1 MTARKRRQRASVRV
15 PRWVKLPALPE
26 SFHTQLGDVPVTIVE
41 RIAPRPGEKVDE
53 DESVM
58 GVWRPEVR
66 EVEIKSGMHGA
77 TMWQTLWHERVHCAL
92 FDAGVK
98 LTHDQEESVSD
109 AIASHIVCD
118 MIDVLSASAR
128 ARGG

>member
-1 MTARKRRQRASVRV
+1 MTPARKRRKRANVRV
-15 PRWVKLPALPE
+15 PRWVKIPALPE
-26 SFHTQLGDVPVTIVE
+26 SFHTQLGDVPVLL
-41 RIAPRPGEKVDE
+41 VDEISPPKE

-58 GVWRPEVR
+58 GVWHPEVR
-66 EVEIKSGMHGA
+66 EVKIKSGMHGG
-77 TMWQTLWHERVHCAL
+77 TMWQTYWHERVHCAL

-118 MIDVLSASAR
+118 MIHILSTPR
-128 ARGG
+128 R